1 MELRNNPCCLCTSW
15 VGGPPSS
22 SGGPGLPTSTGVKSK
37 GNKLVNSGNK
47 KLMYVR
53 YAEDW
58 ILAVNGKYSDAKDI
72 MEKVTNFLKDIGL
85 TVSSTKTKITITN
98 TYVDRAL
105 FLGTNI
111 AHSKATTYSLNRRGK
126 LQRNSG
132 FLILSAPMS
141 RIYKTL
147 SEAGF
152 MSNHRGKTRI
162 S

>member
-1 MELRNNPCCLCTSW
+1 
-15 VGGPPSS
+15 
-22 SGGPGLPTSTGVKSK
+22 
-37 GNKLVNSGNK
+37 
-47 KLMYVR
+47 
-53 YAEDW
+53 
-58 ILAVNGKYSDAKDI
+58 
-72 MEKVTNFLKDIGL
+72 
-85 TVSSTKTKITITN
+85 VSPTKTKIIN

-111 AHSKATTYSLNRRGK
+111 AQSKEKGYSLQRRGN